1 MNAVKNDKERILKAA
16 RVLKQAVTCKGI
28 PIRLSADFSSETT
41 GKKRVE
47 YQSRRLKDENKL
59 SAKDT
64 LSSKVILQI
73 QKRNKTFPDKLW
85 ELISTRPA
93 LQEKLKEAFLSESK
107 RQKYTKL

>member
-1 MNAVKNDKERILKAA
+1 MNAVKNDKEIILKAA
-16 RVLKQAVTCKGI
+16 RVLKKAVTCKGI

-47 YQSRRLKDENKL
+47 YQSQRLKDENKL

-73 QKRNKTFPDKLW
+73 
-85 ELISTRPA
+85 
-93 LQEKLKEAFLSESK
+93 
-107 RQKYTKL
+107 